1 MTDQAPGTPGQ
12 GTSALLA
19 APQAPEGAQAPP
31 AAGTPPSPGTPPS
44 AGPIPWLPEVDETT
58 AGYVQN
64 KGWDSPVKMLDSYR
78 NLEKL
83 MGADKAGNTV
93 VLPKPDATPE
103 EMGKFYERLGRPADP
118 TGYKLSVPDGAD
130 PAFAQAAAAKMHEL
144 GLPQKQG
151 EALAAWWNEQVG
163 TAQAGAK
170 VQTEQAYQADDLA
183 LKATWGAAFQQNLAI
198 AQAAYRGLGL
208 DPATVDKL
216 QGAMGHKATMEFLH
230 KIGSKT
236 GEADFVTGSGKEP
249 FGSALTP
256 GQAKSKID
264 ELRRDKAFVSRLAS
278 GNAEAVAE
286 MTRLHSFAHPGE
298 E

>member
-19 APQAPEGAQAPP
+19 APAAPAAPPAAP
-31 AAGTPPSPGTPPS
+31 AAGTPPPAAPAAP
-44 AGPIPWLPEVDETT
+44 AAAPIPWLPEVDEVT

-93 VLPKPDATPE
+93 VMPKPDATPE
-103 EMGKFYERLGRPADP
+103 EMGKFYEKLGRPSAPD
-118 TGYKLSVPDGAD
+118 GYKLVPEGAQ
-130 PAFAQAAAAKMHEL
+130 PTEFTKAAAAKLHEL
-144 GLPQKQG
+144 GVPKAQG
-151 EALAAWWNEQVG
+151 EQLAAWFNEQTTQVQESQK
-163 TAQAGAK
+163 T
-170 VQTEQAYQADDLA
+170 QTEQAYQADDLA
-183 LKATWGAAFQQNLAI
+183 LKAEWGAAFQQNLAV

-208 DPATVDKL
+208 DTATVDKL

-249 FGSALTP
+249 FGNALTP
-256 GQAKSKID
+256 GQAKAKIE
-264 ELRRDKAFVSRLAS
+264 ELRKDRDFVSRYAS
-278 GNAEAVAE
+278 KNADAMAE
-286 MTRLHSFAHPGE
+286 MTRLHAFAFPE
-298 E
+298 A